1 MSKKNKDHSNPYKV
15 IEDFFSTAPLEHYRK
30 YISSM
35 LQAAYSEGYWKKSNP
50 GSLLF
55 FQELMEK
62 LMTGTYLF
70 IKPHKNRIPIKKKA
84 ILKDSAIRNEID
96 PVLYYG
102 WHHNSAMW
110 EFFPRYLTKKEFLNP
125 YLAIEKFFKTKDL
138 KTWLKDFK
146 ELISHSLSPFGNET
160 GVEFDYLRIHK
171 HLQKLVEAA
180 HLIEARV
187 IRTNHN
193 IGKK

>member
-1 MSKKNKDHSNPYKV
+1 MSKKIKILEIHIKSLKVFFQQLLWNITENTFRQCSKRPTVRVIGKNPTRAV
-15 IEDFFSTAPLEHYRK
+15 F
-30 YISSM
+30 
-35 LQAAYSEGYWKKSNP
+35 
-50 GSLLF
+50 F
-55 FQELMEK
+55 FQENMEK

-70 IKPHKNRIPIKKKA
+70 INPRKNRIPIKKKA
-84 ILKDSAIRNEID
+84 VLKDSAILNEID

-110 EFFPRYLTKKEFLNP
+110 EFFPRHLTKKEFLNP
-125 YLAIEKFFKTKDL
+125 YLAIEKFFKAKDL
-138 KTWLKDFK
+138 KRWLKDFK
-146 ELISHSLSPFGNET
+146 ELISYSLSPYGNET

-187 IRTNHN
+187 IRSNRDV
-193 IGKK
+193 GKK